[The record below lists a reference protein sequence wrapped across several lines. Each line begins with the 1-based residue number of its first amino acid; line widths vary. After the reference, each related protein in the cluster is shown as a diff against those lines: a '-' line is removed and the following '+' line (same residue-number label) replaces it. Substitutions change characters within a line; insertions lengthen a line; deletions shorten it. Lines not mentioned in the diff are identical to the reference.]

1 MKDYEIGLRER
12 LAFIARKL
20 FEAGLVE
27 GTNGNISAK
36 ISGTNEF
43 LIKPSGYS
51 LNEIEPN
58 FFIKIDYLL
67 DKIID
72 GNDPPSI
79 ETPMHSML
87 YKRRLDVGGI
97 VYVHPH
103 YSTIFSILN
112 KEIIPMGLEVIE
124 APSLVKG
131 ISISKYAKPG
141 SIELAINVTDSLI
154 DKVASLLPYHGL
166 TAIGKTIEEAAQNA
180 ITTEKMAKLHYDV
193 LLVGKPRQ
201 LPSEIIN
208 QMIKLAKE
216 KDFLI

>member
-1 MKDYEIGLRER
+1 MKDHEIELRDR
-12 LAFIARKL
+12 LTFIARKL

-27 GTNGNISAK
+27 GTNGNISSK
-36 ISGTNEF
+36 IPGTNEF

-58 FFIKIDYLL
+58 FFIKIDYLS

-87 YKRRLDVGGI
+87 YKKRVDVGGI
-97 VYVHPH
+97 VHVHPRF
-103 YSTIFSILN
+103 STIFSILN
-112 KEIIPMGLEVIE
+112 QEIIPMGLEIIE

-141 SIELAINVTDSLI
+141 SIELAINVADSLT

-166 TAIGKTIEEAAQNA
+166 TVIGKTIEEAAQNA
-180 ITTEKMAKLHYDV
+180 ITAEKMAKLHYEV
-193 LLVGKPRQ
+193 LLVGTPRP
-201 LPSEIIN
+201 LPAEIID

-216 KDFLI
+216 KNYLI